1 MEKRKT
7 IAFPTFNVS
16 DGMAIDIVKDKLN
29 DETIP
34 FQTRIL
40 AIDNVANMA
49 THNSVS
55 KDELVSALKWIFEH
69 YDFE

>member
-16 DGMAIDIVKDKLN
+16 AGMAIDIVKDKLN